1 MDDKKK
7 QEQQTGAHAPLA
19 LEDAPRA
26 LEEHK
31 PIITKY
37 FMAEWVEE
45 DRREGTPA
53 IWCVYR
59 LSDFLNPSLPQGPD
73 SIYSNASEDSTRA
86 LLGRLD
92 GLYDETIAH
101 EDRIAVIKDFITAG
115 WMDNST
121 RSTVSI
127 DALIA
132 YTFGDI
138 VSRDVQPE

>member
-1 MDDKKK
+1 VK
-7 QEQQTGAHAPLA
+7 QENKPL
-19 LEDAPRA
+19 L
-26 LEEHK
+26 
-31 PIITKY
+31 ITRY

-92 GLYDETIAH
+92 DLYDETIDH
-101 EDRIAVIKDFITAG
+101 ENRIAVIKDFITGGYSNKSAAA
-115 WMDNST
+115 
-121 RSTVSI
+121 I

-132 YTFGDI
+132 DTFGDA
-138 VSRDVQPE
+138 VRRDVQPE

>member
-1 MDDKKK
+1 MGQTTTVASSVK
-7 QEQQTGAHAPLA
+7 QENKPL
-19 LEDAPRA
+19 L
-26 LEEHK
+26 
-31 PIITKY
+31 ITRY

-92 GLYDETIAH
+92 DLYDETIDH
-101 EDRIAVIKDFITAG
+101 ENRIAVIKEFITSG
-115 WMDNST
+115 GLDNFT

-132 YTFGDI
+132 DTFGD
-138 VSRDVQPE
+138 VVRRDVQPE